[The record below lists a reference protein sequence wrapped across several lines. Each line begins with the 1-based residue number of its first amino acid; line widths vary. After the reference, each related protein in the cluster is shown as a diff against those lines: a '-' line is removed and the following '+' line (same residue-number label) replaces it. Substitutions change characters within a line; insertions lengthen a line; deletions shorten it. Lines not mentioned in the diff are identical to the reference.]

1 MPTVRDVVVR
11 KPTEQEEAECK
22 KWPVWS
28 HAADTFNWA
37 YTQTETCLLIE
48 GEVMVS
54 DGANSVSFAAGDY
67 VVFPVDLECTWDIK
81 KAVRKYYNFS

>member
-1 MPTVRDVVVR
+1 MPTVKDVIIR
-11 KPTEQEEAECK
+11 KPTEQEQAKCK

-28 HAADTFNWA
+28 HGVDMFDWS

-48 GEVMVS
+48 GDVTVS
-54 DGANSVSFAAGDY
+54 DGVGSVSFRAGDY
-67 VVFPVDLECTWDIK
+67 VVFPVDLDCRWEIK